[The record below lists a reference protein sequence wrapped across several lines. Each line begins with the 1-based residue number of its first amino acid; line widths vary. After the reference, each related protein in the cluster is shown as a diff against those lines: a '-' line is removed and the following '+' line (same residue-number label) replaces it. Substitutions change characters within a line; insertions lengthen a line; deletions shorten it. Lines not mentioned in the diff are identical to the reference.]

1 MAWELLDAMARMLR
15 IDLSPSSHDFPARS
29 SPFSPKVEPSLPCG
43 RRKGLM
49 ANATCLVGRH
59 VLAGMTL
66 LAILAVAP
74 SVRAQVTPAEG
85 HTAADDTPV
94 VKVGGTIFANF
105 TYLEQPKILD
115 VDGNQVN
122 ASSFDITRAY
132 INVTGSIHHLVSYRI
147 TPDILRETAAGLNV
161 NGSLVIRLKYAYGQ
175 FNLDDSWSKGSWVRL
190 GLQQTPYIDYDESIY
205 RYRFQ
210 GPTFTDVEKYLT
222 SSDFGLSLH
231 YNFPGNFGDVHGGI
245 YDGDG
250 YTKADANDEKALQL
264 RVSFRPVPNG
274 GIIKGLRLTAFYDA
288 DHYANNDD
296 RTRLVGNM
304 SFEHRYVNAAVEYL
318 DAHDQPNAAA
328 PDVHGEGYSVWVT
341 PRSTIGIEGL
351 LRYDSLKRNAD
362 VDERTERRVAGIAYW
377 FPIQKPAAV
386 SLMLDYE
393 FVTFDDPARPSE
405 IRYALH
411 SLFNF

>member
-1 MAWELLDAMARMLR
+1 MSLRSQPRPAMVLIAWFCAVSCA
-15 IDLSPSSHDFPARS
+15 
-29 SPFSPKVEPSLPCG
+29 PSLW
-43 RRKGLM
+43 
-49 ANATCLVGRH
+49 
-59 VLAGMTL
+59 
-66 LAILAVAP
+66 
-74 SVRAQVTPAEG
+74 AQVTPAEG
-85 HTAADDTPV
+85 HAAADDTPI
-94 VKVGGTIFANF
+94 VKVGGTIFANY
-105 TYLEQPKILD
+105 TYLEQPTVTD
-115 VDGNQVN
+115 VDGNDVN

-132 INVTGSIHHLVSYRI
+132 INVSGSIHHLVSYRI

-161 NGSLVIRLKYAYGQ
+161 NGSLVVRLKYAYGQ

-190 GLQQTPYIDYDESIY
+190 GLQQTPYIDYDENIY

-231 YNFPGNFGDVHGGI
+231 YNFPGNFGDVHGGT

-250 YTKADANDEKALQL
+250 YSKADANDEKALQVRVTL
-264 RVSFRPVPNG
+264 RPAPNG

-288 DHYANNDD
+288 DHYAKDD
-296 RTRLVGNM
+296 ARTRLVGSM
-304 SFEHRYVNAAVEYL
+304 TFEHRYINAGVEYL

-328 PDVHGEGYSVWVT
+328 PEVHGEGYSVWVT
-341 PRSTIGIEGL
+341 PRSTIGLEGL
-351 LRYDSLKRNAD
+351 LRYDSLKRNTD

-377 FPIQKPAAV
+377 FPVQKPAAV

-405 IRYALH
+405 MRYALH